1 MKVGAMVTS
10 YNQRDWDR
18 LLAEDYSTAPALP
31 DAEIVDATFQLGDM
45 VEPLGYDSIWCA
57 EHYGSA
63 YSMQS
68 NPIQWLTYWAARTE
82 RIDVGSAV
90 LVLPWWQPVK
100 LAHEI
105 AMLDLMLRGRKFNV
119 GVGRGVSAHEYANFG
134 IDREESRERFRE
146 MIEILRLAD
155 SQERTPD
162 YHGQHFDV
170 PAFTVRPQ
178 ARHKGH
184 LLDGIKSASNTPA
197 SMEMAAELGL
207 GQMFVAAETFEQ
219 MRASSG
225 RYNAMRAK
233 HGFEPSQPTAMLYL
247 HCSNDPEELAKGRRY
262 AAEQMWA
269 ARNHYAV
276 WNTPGFDGV
285 KGYEDY
291 AKVFAALGAED
302 GVAEGEGQLPESS
315 ELVGTPE
322 QIYDKICLLQEV
334 SSLEYL
340 IVHPQHGGKPPEE
353 ARASLKLFAEE
364 VLPAVQALPTPLHEH
379 SRGSGGL
386 PAAEPAVWGAIG
398 TTGPGGR

>member
-386 PAAEPAVWGAIG
+386 PAAEPAVGGAIG